1 MISPAPETWQ
11 ALVFTQGEPIP
22 CGITT
27 GIPEALPGLYAT
39 ADQAMAAG
47 IAAMGT
53 RPELYCC
60 TSRRVPIT
68 SQQRR
73 ERDRLRT
80 ALQAPI
86 GPLRVCVLYLVNGKE
101 QRTPWFHSYERANQA
116 LRIMAAKYGERNVGL
131 HRD

>member
-1 MISPAPETWQ
+1 MTATTSASTQ
-11 ALVFTQGEPIP
+11 A
-22 CGITT
+22 
-27 GIPEALPGLYAT
+27 ALK
-39 ADQAMAAG
+39 
-47 IAAMGT
+47 
-53 RPELYCC
+53 
-60 TSRRVPIT
+60 
-68 SQQRR
+68 QRR

-131 HRD
+131 LRD